1 MKCAVT
7 VIGGPMLR
15 AAFFPIECARRIKFA
30 TLNMD
35 LIFSVIK
42 YSMEFTL
49 KLKDIH
55 YSPKWGSDDLQLIA
69 VCGRS
74 YASITLDIFAL

>member
-1 MKCAVT
+1 MKCAVA

-15 AAFFPIECARRIKFA
+15 AAFFQSNAPVASN
-30 TLNMD
+30 LQNMD

-55 YSPKWGSDDLQLIA
+55 YSPKWRSDDLQLIA